1 MQKFTPPLFALAAL
15 TAISACGM
23 GPKAFETEPVK
34 VPTAKGD
41 VYCQLY
47 TRNSVT
53 WDRSISHPQNMSVQ
67 EADDICFEMGVE
79 LARSR

>member
-1 MQKFTPPLFALAAL
+1 MAKNSIIL
-15 TAISACGM
+15 TLLLLTGLSACTV

-34 VPTAKGD
+34 VPTDQGD

-53 WDRSISHPQNMSVQ
+53 WDRSISHPPTMDVR
-67 EADDICFEMGVE
+67 EADDICFEIGVE
-79 LARSR
+79 LARAR